1 MTVITS
7 SSARRTFRDALIASL
22 HDASAY
28 NSMDVVA
35 PTAVL
40 WPDEDRDWASVVS
53 LLRSS
58 ATVLVLADFD
68 PLHESGPAPWIRL
81 RVHELR
87 AADSEELVVVYL
99 PGVSRRT
106 LTDAQALDAPS
117 QCLAGLAFRS
127 NVFSQ
132 QNSTDWTPYAYFANQ
147 VKGLGLDLVND
158 AATRAALA
166 DCLPTLLDIPV
177 DELRRRRLSA
187 ADFHQ
192 LLVKDPVRS
201 ILKWLDD
208 PVAFEAGERA
218 AGSWQSF
225 GQLVKSGWKV
235 SLESDGPLAA
245 AEALGS
251 QRGRWAEVWA
261 RFLES
266 PSGYPGVVELLG
278 RARPD
283 TLPDPLVWP
292 QDNTDAEAEL
302 VAVLAGLQAK
312 AVDQIRTSIDN
323 VEQAHASRR
332 QSVWGQLGQAPM
344 ADILGQLAEL
354 AELSRHQPQG
364 QTAGELSAS
373 YASHGWKVDH
383 SFTRVLGSLPVG
395 HPSQGHVASVAE
407 AMYRPWLEASTT
419 IFQNAWSADP
429 SWSGPAAG
437 VTADLPDGTCAMF
450 VDGLRMDVAARV
462 AAVLADSGQEYD
474 LGWGRAGV
482 PTVTSTCKPTLT
494 PLAPSLVGGPEL
506 NPSFSDAK
514 PWTQE
519 GFKKRLPQVG
529 WHFVPQDETGDPS
542 SRGWT
547 EGGDID
553 RLGHEVGLKL
563 VRQLDSE
570 ATSIANRILEL
581 LAAGWSQVIVV
592 TDHGWLLL
600 PGRLPKHKLS
610 EHLTVV
616 RKGRCARMV
625 DDAPLPDGIRA
636 LPWQHDHAAR
646 IAIAPSIYAFADGK
660 VYEHGG
666 ISLQE
671 CVVPRIAVRSR
682 TEPPATSLSVDISW
696 TSLACVVTVKGA
708 PHGARADLRSRP
720 ADPDSSLAGGGK
732 ELKDGRARILAGDAH
747 EGEAAVLVVVGPAG
761 EIVVQRPTVVPAG

>member
-1 MTVITS
+1 MTTALSV
-7 SSARRTFRDALIASL
+7 RRTVRDALLASL
-22 HDASAY
+22 HEASAY

-40 WPDEDRDWASVVS
+40 WPDEDGQWASVVP

-58 ATVLVLADFD
+58 AMVLKLGDFD
-68 PLHESGPAPWIRL
+68 PQRETGPAQWIRL
-81 RVHELR
+81 RAYELSS
-87 AADSEELVVVYL
+87 ADSEAQIVVYL

-106 LTDAQALDAPS
+106 LTDAQSLDAPLR
-117 QCLAGLAFRS
+117 CLASLVVRS

-147 VKGLGLDLVND
+147 VKGLGLDVVND
-158 AATRAALA
+158 GDTRAALA
-166 DCLPTLLDIPV
+166 NCLPTLLDIPV
-177 DELRRRRLSA
+177 DELRRKRLSGG
-187 ADFHQ
+187 DFHQ

-208 PVAFEAGERA
+208 PTAFEAEERA
-218 AGSWQSF
+218 QGSWDSF
-225 GQLVKSGWKV
+225 AQLVKSGWKL
-235 SLESDGPLAA
+235 SIEDDGPLAA

-251 QRGRWAEVWA
+251 QRGRWPEVWA

-266 PSGYPGVVELLG
+266 PIGYPGVVELLG

-292 QDNTDAEAEL
+292 QDNADAEAE
-302 VAVLAGLQAK
+302 VKGVLAGLQAK
-312 AVDQIRTSIDN
+312 SVDQIRSSIDQL
-323 VEQAHASRR
+323 EQAHAPRR
-332 QSVWGQLGQAPM
+332 DSVWGQLGRAPM
-344 ADILGQLAEL
+344 ADVVGQLAEL
-354 AELSRHQPQG
+354 SALSRHQLQG
-364 QTAGELSAS
+364 QTASELSAS
-373 YASHGWKVDH
+373 YATKGWKVDDL
-383 SFTRVLGSLPVG
+383 FTRVLGALPAG
-395 HPSQGHVASVAE
+395 QLSHVNVSMVAE
-407 AMYRPWLEASTT
+407 ALYRPWLEASTN
-419 IFQNAWSADP
+419 IYQDAWAADP
-429 SWSGPAAG
+429 AWIGPQAG
-437 VTADLPDGTCAMF
+437 VSADLPEGTCAMF

-462 AAVLADSGQEYD
+462 ATVLADSGLDYD
-474 LGWGRAGV
+474 LGWGQTAI
-482 PTVTSTCKPTLT
+482 PTVTSTCKPALT
-494 PLAPSLVGGPEL
+494 PLAPSLTGGPEL
-506 NPSFSDAK
+506 NPSFSDSK

-519 GFKKRLPQVG
+519 GFRKRLPDAG

-553 RLGHEVGLKL
+553 KLGHDVGLKL

-581 LAAGWSQVIVV
+581 LAAGWRQVVVV

-600 PGRLPKHKLS
+600 PSKLPKHSLA

-625 DDAPLPDGIRA
+625 DGAPLPTGVMA
-636 LPWQHDHAAR
+636 LPWRHDYDAK
-646 IAIAPSIYAFADGK
+646 IAVAPSIYAFEDGK

-671 CVVPRIAVRSR
+671 CVVPRLTVRST
-682 TEPPATSLSVDISW
+682 TETASGSMTVDISW
-696 TSLACVVTVKGA
+696 TALACVVIVHGA
-708 PHGARADLRSRP
+708 PDGARVDLRSRP
-720 ADPDSSLAGGGK
+720 IDPGSSLVGGGK
-732 ELKDGRARILAGDAH
+732 PLKAGRARILAEDEH
-747 EGEAAVLVVVGPAG
+747 EGAAVVLVVLGPDG
-761 EIVVQRPTVVPAG
+761 GVVIQRPTVVPAG